1 MAPETALT
9 DIETAIRNMI
19 VANSFAEANIL
30 LGRYGNGVEE
40 LARSLPPGSEA
51 ARALRV
57 RALDLF
63 DWIQVMTLAAREY
76 AVVELDRLQSVSRY
90 HNPGA
95 PSPRVRA
102 DA

>member
-1 MAPETALT
+1 MTTEAALTAAETAVRN
-9 DIETAIRNMI
+9 AI
-19 VANSFAEANIL
+19 VSNSFAEANIL
-30 LGRYGNGVEE
+30 LGRYGSAVEE
-40 LARSLPPGSEA
+40 LARFLPPGSEA

-57 RALDLF
+57 RAVDLF

-95 PSPRVRA
+95 SPSHVRA